1 MGNDYCRDSK
11 LSKKVTGR
19 RVPLMA
25 TDKAL
30 GSSLS
35 KVMLKGDMNW
45 TDFFLSQTLKQ
56 TLMSLSFALF
66 LSGLVKSLSVSTE
79 TELSNTSRGGKKN
92 QSLLEPM
99 GNQRSR

>member
-19 RVPLMA
+19 KVPLMA

-45 TDFFLSQTLKQ
+45 TDFSLSQTLKQ
-56 TLMSLSFALF
+56 ALLSRASSFSLFIR
-66 LSGLVKSLSVSTE
+66 SGEKPVHVRRDGAFKHF
-79 TELSNTSRGGKKN
+79 
-92 QSLLEPM
+92 
-99 GNQRSR
+99 

>member
-56 TLMSLSFALF
+56 ALLSLSFALF
-66 LSGLVKSLSVSTE
+66 LSGLVKSLSMSTE
-79 TELSNTSRGGKKN
+79 TELSNTSRGEKKKKN
-92 QSLLEPM
+92 QSLLKPM
-99 GNQRSR
+99 GNQ

>member
-45 TDFFLSQTLKQ
+45 TDF
-56 TLMSLSFALF
+56 SLSLEHSNKLF
-66 LSGLVKSLSVSTE
+66 SRASSLS
-79 TELSNTSRGGKKN
+79 LFFI
-92 QSLLEPM
+92 
-99 GNQRSR
+99 RSGEKPVRVRRDGAFKHF

>member
-11 LSKKVTGR
+11 LSKKVTGG
-19 RVPLMA
+19 RVPFMA

-45 TDFFLSQTLKQ
+45 TDLSLSQTLRQ
-56 TLMSLSFALF
+56 ALLYPSCTCALSLYLF
-66 LSGLVKSLSVSTE
+66 LSGLVKSLSVSAE
-79 TELSNTSRGGKKN
+79 TELSNSSREKKIQKIN
-92 QSLLEPM
+92 PP
-99 GNQRSR
+99 